1 MPGRYF
7 DEWQPGQ
14 RITHQPSRT
23 VTETDNL
30 LFSTMTHNMQP
41 LHLDA
46 EIARASEFGQI
57 LVNSCF
63 TFSLAVGLSIADTT
77 VGTLIANLSFDKVV
91 TPKPTFIGD
100 TLTCHTEVMEKR
112 DSRSRPGAGIVVFQ
126 HKLTNQRG
134 EVVLSCLR
142 SALLKPRLA
151 HEQPPTGEHPK

>member
-7 DEWQPGQ
+7 DEWQVGE

-30 LFSTMTHNMQP
+30 MFSAMTHNMQP

-46 EIARASEFGQI
+46 EYAKASEFGQI
-57 LVNSCF
+57 LVNSTF

-77 VGTLIANLSFDKVV
+77 VGTLIANLGFDKVV

-100 TLTCHTEVMEKR
+100 TLTCHTEVLEKR
-112 DSRSRPGAGIVVFQ
+112 ESKSRPGHGIVVFQ
-126 HKLTNQRG
+126 HELTNQRA
-134 EVVLSCLR
+134 ET
-142 SALLKPRLA
+142 ALTMTRTVMLKPKPA
-151 HEQPPTGEHPK
+151 

>member
-7 DEWQPGQ
+7 DEWNVGD

-30 LFSTMTHNMQP
+30 LFSAMTHNMQP

-46 EIARASEFGQI
+46 ETAKASEFGKI
-57 LVNSCF
+57 LVNSTF

-77 VGTLIANLSFDKVV
+77 VGTLIANLGFDKVV

-100 TLTCHTEVMEKR
+100 TLTCSTEVMEMRESK
-112 DSRSRPGAGIVVFQ
+112 SRPNVGIVVFR
-126 HKLTNQRG
+126 HELTNQRG
-134 EVVLSCLR
+134 EIALSCLR
-142 SALLKPRLA
+142 TVMLK
-151 HEQPPTGEHPK
+151 KKNS